1 MLDKI
6 NAHMSIGAR
15 LGLVSGLFVAS
26 SAFVTSVFVLQAQ
39 GQIAF
44 SDKER
49 EGAAYLAQVWSAIES
64 QGRVDQGA
72 AEAMFAAGDAA
83 GALHAAQSDADRIEA
98 GLALITAVADGSN
111 LTLDPELDSF
121 YDYITKPFTAAALKS
136 KIEAVFGALT

>member
-26 SAFVTSVFVLQAQ
+26 SAFVTSIFALQAQ
-39 GQIAF
+39 DQIAF

-49 EGAAYLAQVWSAIES
+49 DGTNYLGEVWSAIQS
-64 QGRVDQGA
+64 QGRVDQRL
-72 AEAMFAAGDAA
+72 AEELFAAG
-83 GALHAAQSDADRIEA
+83 GAVEAFHAAQTGTDRLDT

-121 YDYITKPFTAAALKS
+121 YDYITKPFTAASLRT